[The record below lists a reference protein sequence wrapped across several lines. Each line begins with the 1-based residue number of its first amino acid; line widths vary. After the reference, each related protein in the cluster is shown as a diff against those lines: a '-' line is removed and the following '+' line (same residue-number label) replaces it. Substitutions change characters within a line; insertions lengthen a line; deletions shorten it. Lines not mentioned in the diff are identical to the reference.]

1 MKKIIV
7 HHFWSRGIRLLILVL
22 MCLFHITQGLAQIE
36 FRYDDIDNGETKNV
50 YLDCDEVV
58 LYGITYRFHPG
69 DMVVQYDPAG
79 TGIPVGIMLKSGH
92 FTVVR
97 YDEDLCSNV
106 ILFDRLTTKNLD
118 SSNAGHFTITLQGQA
133 TVVDGEGSSDLTYPV
148 IGAASGLFFS
158 KTKLESVT
166 IVFCVVI
173 KGLKSVNN
181 LPAPSIVPPFDVRS
195 ISCSCLYQMIE

>member
-1 MKKIIV
+1 M
-7 HHFWSRGIRLLILVL
+7 
-22 MCLFHITQGLAQIE
+22 
-36 FRYDDIDNGETKNV
+36 
-50 YLDCDEVV
+50 DCDEVV